1 MKTLALIL
9 PLLDVFFSLPVFAQ
23 VSNSKTGN
31 YFDSDSRTGLA
42 FKARAREVTSAT
54 YTVVRTDHTILANA
68 ESNAI
73 TISLPSA
80 AGFNNNQVVAVQ
92 KTDWTSNA
100 VTVDPSGSETVD
112 GRATFVLRFQ
122 NDTVFMTASNGGW
135 HVLGTSGEGR
145 QSLIPAASLTNGAAS
160 TAKTQTLMDD
170 TPAAEF
176 SALAQAGAQ
185 PTITQS
191 TTARKGSNSLKL
203 AFANAAAA
211 NDGVQWTA
219 FSAVDWTTA
228 ESVGFWVYSTK
239 ALASGDV
246 MLKTVD
252 STVESPFSFGA
263 VAANT
268 WTWVEIDISSLATTN
283 GDAVTNYKVYLST
296 AGAALGA
303 FDLYLDGGWKWDNTE
318 EVALGVD
325 LLDRQRSVENY
336 LTITTANTGTHGM
349 TAITEDTDFFV
360 AYRNGNDSLVTITDQ
375 SGKSALILVNR
386 K

>member
-1 MKTLALIL
+1 MKTLAFIL
-9 PLLDVFFSLPVFAQ
+9 PLLATLFSLPVFGQ

-31 YFDSDSRTGLA
+31 FYDSDSRTGIA
-42 FKARAREVTSAT
+42 YNARARVITAAT
-54 YTVVRTDHTILANA
+54 YTVNSRDHTILANA

-73 TISLPSA
+73 TVSLPTA
-80 AGFNNNQVVAVQ
+80 AGFANNQVVAVQ
-92 KTDWTSNA
+92 KTDWTLNK
-100 VTVDPSGSETVD
+100 VTVDASGTQLID
-112 GRATFVLRFQ
+112 GRLTFVLDYQ
-122 NDTVFMTASNGGW
+122 NDTVFLTASNGSW
-135 HVLGTSGEGR
+135 HVLGTSGSGR
-145 QSLIPAASLTNGAAS
+145 QTLVSAASLTNGTA
-160 TAKTQTLMDD
+160 TAKTQSLMDD

-176 SALAQAGAQ
+176 SALTLVGAQ

-191 TTARKGSNSLKL
+191 TKARKGSNSLKL
-203 AFANAAAA
+203 AFANAASA

-239 ALASGDV
+239 ALTAGDV

-252 STVESPFSFGA
+252 STVESAFSFGA
-263 VAANT
+263 VSADT
-268 WTWVEIDISSLATTN
+268 WTWVELDISSLATTN

-303 FDLYLDGGWKWDNTE
+303 FDLYLDGAWKWDNTE

-325 LLDRQRSVENY
+325 LLDRQKSVENVFT
-336 LTITTANTGTHGM
+336 LTTANTGTHDFVSL
-349 TAITEDTDFFV
+349 TEDTDFFV
-360 AYRNGNDSLVTITDQ
+360 ASRSGNDSLVTISDQ
-375 SGKSALILVNR
+375 SGKSALILTNR